1 MPLSIV
7 RGVRLLHTSD
17 WHLGRLMD
25 KASLLDEQA
34 AAIDRMV
41 DIARDQQVDLVVIS
55 GDLYDRAIPP
65 APAVELF
72 SDALSRLRDTGA
84 RVVAISGNHD
94 SAARVG
100 FADQLLARTGVTVRA
115 DVRRASEPVIITSR
129 SGDEAL
135 VVFPIPYLD
144 PLSVAPLLPEGSDA
158 GADAGAG
165 ETGEGAPSSSGRR
178 PGHVQVLDWALGRA
192 RAKLGAANIAGLPSV
207 VVAHAFVTNTTT
219 PAQVSASERE
229 LSIGGTDRVHTS
241 LFDGFDY
248 VALGHLH
255 GQQSWDDGRVAYSGT
270 PLPYSFSEQHHTKG
284 VRIVDLAADGSR
296 SVTSIALGVGRPLCT
311 LTGTLEELLADPAH
325 AAAEAARVRAV
336 LTDAVLPS
344 QAMARLRQRF
354 AHASELVHQPQLG
367 PAAPGP
373 TLSPTR
379 VRNASPYE
387 LTVQF
392 VTEQLGDA
400 PDADDDAL
408 LREAVLAATGAT
420 S

>member
-1 MPLSIV
+1 
-7 RGVRLLHTSD
+7 
-17 WHLGRLMD
+17 MD

-41 DIARDQQVDLVVIS
+41 DIARDQAVDLVVIS

-72 SDALSRLRDTGA
+72 SEALWRLRDTGA
-84 RVVAISGNHD
+84 QVVAISGNHD

-115 DVRRASEPVIITSR
+115 DVRRASEPVIVTSR
-129 SGDEAL
+129 GGDEAL

-144 PLSVAPLLPEGSDA
+144 PLSVAPLLPEGDR
-158 GADAGAG
+158 ADEAA
-165 ETGEGAPSSSGRR
+165 AARR

-192 RAKLGAANIAGLPSV
+192 RAQLGTAPLAGLPSV
-207 VVAHAFVTNTTT
+207 VVAHAFATNTTT
-219 PAQVSASERE
+219 PAQESASERE

-255 GQQSWDDGRVAYSGT
+255 GQQAWDDGRVAYSGT
-270 PLPYSFSEQHHTKG
+270 PLPYSFSEQHHTKA
-284 VRIVDLAADGSR
+284 VRIVDVAADGSR
-296 SVTSIALGVGRPLCT
+296 TVNSIALGVGRPLCT
-311 LTGTLEELLADPAH
+311 LTGTLEELLREPAH
-325 AAAEAARVRAV
+325 GPAEAARVRAV

-354 AHASELVHQPQLG
+354 PHASELVHQPERG

-373 TLSPTR
+373 SLSPTR

-392 VTEQLGDA
+392 VTEQLGET
-400 PDADDDAL
+400 PDAQDDAL
-408 LREAVLAATGAT
+408 LTEAVLAASGAT